1 MKHTISQDLRRFNY
15 LFGETGMV
23 YHEINRKL
31 GLSDSTSSVLYAL
44 VEEGGRRLLRD
55 ICRCSGLSKQTAN
68 SAIRKLEQDGVL
80 YLEPADGKN
89 KMVCLTESGKELAE
103 RTAGRILAVEDEI
116 FAAWP
121 REDVQQYFA
130 LSAAFLVDLQKK
142 ADALPELSA
151 SETETI

>member
-89 KMVCLTESGKELAE
+89 KMVCLTEFGKELAE
-103 RTAGRILAVEDEI
+103 RTAGRILALEDEI

-151 SETETI
+151 NETETT

>member
-1 MKHTISQDLRRFNY
+1 MHHTVSQELKRFNY

-31 GLSDSTSSVLYAL
+31 GLSDSTSSILYAVL
-44 VEEGGRRLLRD
+44 EEGGRRLLKD
-55 ICRCSGLSKQTAN
+55 VCRFSGLSKQTAN
-68 SAIRKLEQDGVL
+68 SAIRKLEQEGVL

-89 KMVCLTESGKELAE
+89 KLVCLTETGKELAE
-103 RTAGRILAVEDEI
+103 RTAGRVLAMEDEI

-130 LSAAFLVDLQKK
+130 LSAAFLLDLQKK
-142 ADALPELSA
+142 ADALADMSRENGTL
-151 SETETI
+151 